1 MNRRDLKRWV
11 EANNVGLA
19 ARGVRAH
26 FGFAPSLDRGERP
39 SWVSFV
45 SASGSGRLVRE
56 ADGSSR
62 VDAHAFAD
70 GACLRHERH
79 DDTSVEQL
87 QALLDVLTV
96 RAVVR

>member
-1 MNRRDLKRWV
+1 MNRRDLERWV
-11 EANNVGLA
+11 AASQAGLA
-19 ARGVRAH
+19 ARGVRVQ
-26 FGFAPSLDRGERP
+26 FGFAPSLGHGEGP
-39 SWVSFV
+39 SWASFV

-87 QALLDVLTV
+87 QVLVDVLAA